1 MAAVSPRIPAS
12 ESRDAL
18 EGRGAEINSY
28 REVFFMRCNRA
39 VPVALFAL
47 CFGIVVG
54 AQAAD
59 HVKQHHGMDMSHSDH
74 MQRRFDDP
82 EKWAKSFD
90 DPARDA
96 WQLPERVIQTL
107 ALKPG
112 QSVADIGAG
121 TGYFTVRLAK
131 ASAALTVYAVDI
143 EPSMIGYLGKRA
155 QKENLKNVVPVLA
168 APDKTNLPQPVDL
181 IVAVNT
187 YHHIPNRIP
196 YFRELREQM
205 KPSARLVIIDWRK
218 DSPDGPPPEF
228 RFTPE
233 QIGAEL
239 SKAGFI
245 FSAKHDFLPR
255 QHFLIYQAD
264 SK

>member
-1 MAAVSPRIPAS
+1 
-12 ESRDAL
+12 
-18 EGRGAEINSY
+18 
-28 REVFFMRCNRA
+28 MRSSRA

-47 CFGIVVG
+47 YFGIVVG

-59 HVKQHHGMDMSHSDH
+59 HMKQHHGMDMSHSDH

-112 QSVADIGAG
+112 QTVADIGAG
-121 TGYFTVRLAK
+121 TGYFTTRLAK
-131 ASAALTVYAVDI
+131 SSGEVRVYAVDI
-143 EPSMIGYLGKRA
+143 EPSMIDYLGKRA

-168 APDKTNLPQPVDL
+168 SSDKTNLPQPVDL
-181 IVAVNT
+181 VLVVNT
-187 YHHIPNRIP
+187 FHHIPNRVT
-196 YFRELREQM
+196 YFRELRRHM
-205 KPSARLVIIDWRK
+205 KPSARLAIVDWRK

-233 QIGAEL
+233 QIAAEL
-239 SKAGFI
+239 GQAGFRL
-245 FSAKHDFLPR
+245 SAKHDFLPR
-255 QHFLIYQAD
+255 QHFLIYEATRN
-264 SK
+264 SAP